1 MKEPT
6 KTNGHGSASESR
18 VVIQCENLTK
28 FYRMGEETVRALD
41 GVTFKIHTGEMVA
54 IVGQSGSGKSTLMNM
69 LGCLDTPSSGK
80 YILDDT
86 DVSGLSDDQLAQI
99 RNRKIGFIF
108 QTFNLL
114 ARTSALE
121 NVGVP
126 LFYRG
131 ASGREARELSRAA
144 LERVGLGDRVSHH
157 PNQLSGGQR
166 QRVAVARA
174 LVTEP
179 SLLLADEPTGNLDS
193 TTTEDMMKLFTE
205 LHEHG
210 ATIIVVTHDEQIA
223 QYCPRRIHLHD
234 GKIVRDTGGLD
245 SGEPAHAGSSEAQ

>member
-1 MKEPT
+1 MEDPT
-6 KTNGHGSASESR
+6 TANGDGASPR
-18 VVIQCENLTK
+18 TVIRCVDLK
-28 FYRMGEETVRALD
+28 KLYRMGEETVRALD
-41 GVTFKIHTGEMVA
+41 GVTFKIHAGEMVA

-86 DVSGLSDDQLAQI
+86 DVSDLSDDQLAQV
-99 RNRKIGFIF
+99 RNHKIGFIF

-131 ASGREARELSRAA
+131 ASGREARDLSRAA
-144 LERVGLGDRVSHH
+144 LTRVGLGDRVSHH

-193 TTTEDMMKLFTE
+193 ATTRDMMKLFAE

-210 ATIIVVTHDEQIA
+210 ATIIIVTHDEEIA

-234 GKIVRDTGGLD
+234 GKIARDFGGRD
-245 SGEPAHAGSSEAQ
+245 SEEPAHAGSGESN

>member
-1 MKEPT
+1 M
-6 KTNGHGSASESR
+6 
-18 VVIQCENLTK
+18 VIQCVDLTK
-28 FYRMGEETVRALD
+28 FYRMGEETVHALD
-41 GVTFKIHTGEMVA
+41 GVTFTIHAGEMVA
-54 IVGQSGSGKSTLMNM
+54 IVGESGSGKSTLMNM
-69 LGCLDTPSSGK
+69 LGCLDTPTSGK
-80 YILDDT
+80 YVLDDT
-86 DVSGLSDDQLAQI
+86 DVSGLSDNQLAQI

-131 ASGREARELSRAA
+131 ESGREARKLSRAA
-144 LERVGLGDRVSHH
+144 LARVGLEDRVSHH

-193 TTTEDMMKLFTE
+193 ATTEDMMKLFTE

-223 QYCPRRIHLHD
+223 RYCPRRIHLHD
-234 GKIVRDTGGLD
+234 GKIVRDVGGRD
-245 SGEPAHAGSSEAQ
+245 SIEPAGAESSRAD